1 MRLCRNKTES
11 SQRRKTPHQ
20 AASLTSTSNSA
31 ISTNGNSDFDS
42 GDETQ
47 HHTTNGYSNEPF
59 PNPSAINVDSDATST
74 SSQTSS
80 EHDPQVSSLPTT
92 NNPTQTY
99 QISPNNNWSEDQ
111 TSIFTANNL
120 PSSQL
125 PLTPSNS
132 KSLPQ
137 TSPSIPVNN
146 HVYSSKTTHHNNNN
160 NLLTESTNNNNNH
173 HHHHHQPAVKTLDQV
188 PEYKLFSSNGPSIHN
203 LLFGNN
209 ENGQQSRRTLING
222 NDHDVREIEKRLMG
236 MGKNKFHSSDRSFS
250 SPLENGLSNGDS
262 SSYSQIQENDEL
274 GRIDRLKEI

>member
-1 MRLCRNKTES
+1 MCRNKSES

-42 GDETQ
+42 GDESQ
-47 HHTTNGYSNEPF
+47 HPPINGYSNEPF
-59 PNPSAINVDSDATST
+59 PNPSAINVDSDAAST

-80 EHDPQVSSLPTT
+80 EHDPQVPTT

-99 QISPNNNWSEDQ
+99 HTSPNNNWSEDQ

-125 PLTPSNS
+125 PSNS

-137 TSPSIPVNN
+137 ISPSIPVNN
-146 HVYSSKTTHHNNNN
+146 HVYSAKTTHHHNNNN

-173 HHHHHQPAVKTLDQV
+173 HHHHHHPAVKTLEQV

-236 MGKNKFHSSDRSFS
+236 MGSTDFINLFFFFFFFFRKWF
-250 SPLENGLSNGDS
+250 E
-262 SSYSQIQENDEL
+262 
-274 GRIDRLKEI
+274 